1 MNAAYHTAGKKG
13 KKKTKNITTVKNAS
27 TAFNAFY

>member
-1 MNAAYHTAGKKG
+1 MQLTTQQEKKG